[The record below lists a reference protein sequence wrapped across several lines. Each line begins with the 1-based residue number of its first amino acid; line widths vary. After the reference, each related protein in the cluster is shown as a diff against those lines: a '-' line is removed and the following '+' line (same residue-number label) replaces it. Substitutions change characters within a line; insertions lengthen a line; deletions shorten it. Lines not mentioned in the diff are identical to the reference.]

1 MVAVTKYC
9 FDSPNP
15 VTKTILLQEFFGKIF
30 KISFR
35 KRNSRGDR
43 DLGVTL
49 ITMLL
54 RSLDYADFVYSPSR
68 VILILSPS

>member
-1 MVAVTKYC
+1 MVAVTRYC

-35 KRNSRGDR
+35 KRNSRGNR

-49 ITMLL
+49 ITVLL
-54 RSLDYADFVYSPSR
+54 KVLGLRRLCLLTVAGNLD
-68 VILILSPS
+68 IIT